1 MDTEK
6 SDRLRIMLQEALAP
20 LMDKISTLET
30 KIDILVS
37 GTTNGQNGN
46 MSSTEGQSKESSK

>member
-37 GTTNGQNGN
+37 GTTNGQIDIL
-46 MSSTEGQSKESSK
+46 SVHSGQ